1 MERLDMDLHGLSSED
16 EAPPHEKD
24 TEYIPESNAGR
35 PPTIALVDSQTKLQM
50 LMDKIDALTHS
61 LNQFQQR
68 QATASNIGKR
78 RHGPEGED
86 EKDLISADNSIYTVK
101 LTEQPSNII
110 NGTMREYQLE
120 GLNWL
125 LKMNACKVSAILA
138 DEMGLGK
145 TLQTISLLAYLILN
159 GETAPSI
166 VLVPKST
173 LSNWVKEFHFW
184 APSVQIF
191 EFYGNLEE
199 REQLRPK
206 VPRTNTY
213 NVLLT
218 TYEIAMAE
226 KTVLKGVKWNYVIV
240 DEAHRIKNEKSV
252 LSKIVRLFSTKLK
265 LLITGTPLQN
275 NLHELWS
282 LLNFLMPEIFVSS
295 DDFDQWFDLKNAN
308 ADNQDYLVRQLHRV
322 LRPFML
328 RRLKREVESKLPPKN
343 ELYVFLGM
351 TKTQRELYK
360 TILTK
365 NIEVIN
371 GFGERSQYMNTIM
384 QLRKACNH
392 PYLFEGIEPGPPFVD
407 GDHLIDACMK
417 FKFLD
422 KLIPKLVQGGSK
434 ILIFTQMTRLLDIL
448 DDFLNMRGYRFC
460 RIDGNT
466 PYLDRE
472 SQIDEFQ
479 KADSSV
485 NIFIL
490 STRAGGL
497 GINLQSANTVIIYD
511 SDWNPQVDLQ
521 AMDRAHRIGQTRT
534 VTVYRFVTE
543 GTVEEKIA
551 ERAAKKLK
559 MDHLVIQKG
568 ALASQ
573 NKAPSAQEMKQILQF
588 GAQQV
593 LKTAHDDIADE
604 DIDTVLQYAQE
615 KTEKINEELTKLEEA
630 FNLKDLSFDGALLY
644 EFEGENYKNVEKEHI
659 SLGKRNRKATG
670 SYDTNKNSSAQKKD
684 KSKRGWRA
692 LVGGGHP
699 HQFFDDE
706 ELDKLDQ
713 KEEAWNEYL
722 NTKTKR
728 RTRGEAAADKP
739 LAFTDKDKAY
749 RKELLNEGFANWTKR
764 EFNSFITGCEIYGK
778 ENFEEIQEEV
788 GTKTLKE
795 VKKYAKAFWEHY
807 ASMPNGAEL
816 VERIEQGQRDRERLS
831 KIETILGKKRAK
843 IEAGEP
849 IEYPA
854 DSEPSHFS
862 REEDEFLLKQLI
874 GKVYGEWD
882 DIKSEIQ
889 NLPEFRFN
897 VWFQSKTVE
906 EIEKRCE
913 YLINVL
919 DEESDT
925 PRKKRVIEMDED
937 GNRTRVE
944 VKPDFQWIITFPKIV
959 LN

>member
-1 MERLDMDLHGLSSED
+1 MARLDMDIQGLSSED
-16 EAPPHEKD
+16 EALPGEKD
-24 TEYIPESNAGR
+24 TEYVPESNAGR
-35 PPTIALVDSQTKLQM
+35 PPTIALVDSQTKLQL
-50 LMDKIDALTHS
+50 LMDKIDGLTHS

-68 QATASNIGKR
+68 QNTATNIGKR

-86 EKDLISADNSIYTVK
+86 EKDLVSTDSTIYTVK
-101 LTEQPSNII
+101 LTEQPKSIV
-110 NGTMREYQLE
+110 NGVMREYQLE

-145 TLQTISLLAYLILN
+145 TLQTISLLSYLILN

-173 LSNWVKEFHFW
+173 LSNWVKEFKHW
-184 APSVQIF
+184 APSIQVF

-199 REQLRPK
+199 RELLRPK

-226 KTVLKGVKWNYVIV
+226 KTILKGVKWNYVIV

-295 DDFDQWFDLKNAN
+295 DDFDQWFDLKHAN
-308 ADNQDYLVRQLHRV
+308 SDNQDYLVRQLHRV

-384 QLRKACNH
+384 QLRKVCNH

-407 GDHLIDACMK
+407 GDHIIDACMK

-422 KLIPKLVQGGSK
+422 KLIPKLIQNGSK
-434 ILIFTQMTRLLDIL
+434 VLIFTQMTRLLDIL

-479 KADSSV
+479 KADSSI
-485 NIFIL
+485 NLFIL

-593 LKTAHDDIADE
+593 LKTTGEIADE
-604 DIDTVLQYAQE
+604 DIDTLLQYAQE
-615 KTEKINEELTKLEEA
+615 KTDKLNEELKKLEET

-644 EFEGENYKNVEKEHI
+644 QFEGENYKNVEKEHI

-670 SYDTNKNSSAQKKD
+670 AYDMKKSLLAQKKD

-713 KEEAWNEYL
+713 KEENWNEYL

-728 RTRGEAAADKP
+728 RTRGDAAADKP

-764 EFNSFITGCEIYGK
+764 EFNSFISGCEIYGK
-778 ENFEEIQEEV
+778 DELDRIQEEV

-795 VKKYAKAFWEHY
+795 IKKYSKAFWQHY
-807 ASMPNGAEL
+807 ESMPNGAEL

-831 KIETILGKKRAK
+831 KIEAILGKKRNR

-849 IEYPA
+849 LDYPS
-854 DSEPSHFS
+854 DPKPTHFS
-862 REEDEFLLKQLI
+862 REEDQFLLKQLI
-874 GKVYGEWD
+874 TRGYGNWD
-882 DIKSEIQ
+882 DMKSEIQ
-889 NLPEFRFN
+889 MVPEFRFN
-897 VWFQSKTVE
+897 IWFQSKSCD
-906 EIEKRCE
+906 EIEKRCD
-913 YLINVL
+913 YLLDIL
-919 DEESDT
+919 DEESES
-925 PRKKRVIEMDED
+925 PRKHRAVEADSTD
-937 GNRTRVE
+937 QSRTRIE
-944 VKPDFQWIITFPKIV
+944 VNPDFKWIIIFPKIV
-959 LN
+959 LT